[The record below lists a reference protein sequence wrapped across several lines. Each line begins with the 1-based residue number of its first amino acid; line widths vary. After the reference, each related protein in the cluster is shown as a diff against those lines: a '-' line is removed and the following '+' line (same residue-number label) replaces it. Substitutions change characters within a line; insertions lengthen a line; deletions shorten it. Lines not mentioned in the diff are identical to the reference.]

1 MIMMRRII
9 HFFLLTVL
17 SFHISW
23 AHATNSLK
31 RHFIIA
37 VDVAYANSYPK
48 DFIKAPS
55 TRDQIFELLKVNNF
69 NENDYLTFVSYAL
82 NLSNP
87 NFETFVSVATDQ
99 SHKPIF
105 WRQYEDANVAKNDL
119 SSNWSDITIEHH
131 QQYISNATIGS
142 MQSLAKEY
150 VLKAASPQRFYFTCD
165 ETILLMITDDKV
177 NAVDN
182 NYVNEYYNVST
193 LDGIPYSQ
201 FESLKGSVFD
211 YAEKC
216 NNNYRIQKIS
226 LQGINGLFF
235 NNKDKYFTFDS
246 YNSYLKDK
254 LKIVPYRVLPTTL
267 PSIQTITDI
276 PSTIPFKTVKGG
288 YTLKLDV
295 KMLDERFGFSTLNLV
310 LPKSCHTIYNNKEL
324 FISRDQ
330 LTDGDSISLELEVL
344 YKDGIYNGITMSP
357 KNPTYKNGMTL
368 KTKFSLQENTKIMG
382 LIPLH
387 DSFWWFYPNNVE
399 KAVLTWDLIIIL
411 IFIMIICYIGF
422 GIFRHITRFTPKNSE
437 ISLKKN

>member
-1 MIMMRRII
+1 
-9 HFFLLTVL
+9 
-17 SFHISW
+17 
-23 AHATNSLK
+23 
-31 RHFIIA
+31 
-37 VDVAYANSYPK
+37 
-48 DFIKAPS
+48 
-55 TRDQIFELLKVNNF
+55 
-69 NENDYLTFVSYAL
+69 
-82 NLSNP
+82 
-87 NFETFVSVATDQ
+87 
-99 SHKPIF
+99 
-105 WRQYEDANVAKNDL
+105 
-119 SSNWSDITIEHH
+119 
-131 QQYISNATIGS
+131 
-142 MQSLAKEY
+142 
-150 VLKAASPQRFYFTCD
+150 
-165 ETILLMITDDKV
+165 
-177 NAVDN
+177 
-182 NYVNEYYNVST
+182 VNEYYNVST

-226 LQGINGLFF
+226 LQGIKGLFF
-235 NNKDKYFTFDS
+235 NNRDKYFTFDS
-246 YNSYLKDK
+246 YDSYLKDK